1 MIGERW
7 GSRCTFCTPISELA
21 FLSMC
26 PRDFSPVRRNC
37 GEKLAS
43 SWLECR
49 LNISPVLV
57 WSGRIYPRSQGGDT
71 LGETFS
77 LESGEQP
84 GKELE
89 LALTNRITRNPLLL
103 ANQIGFLITLLAL
116 SSSDLSDSRS
126 FSLFCSKFA
135 ADGPNCRLSLQ
146 G

>member
-1 MIGERW
+1 MA
-7 GSRCTFCTPISELA
+7 GSTPDHKAE
-21 FLSMC
+21 
-26 PRDFSPVRRNC
+26 DN
-37 GEKLAS
+37 
-43 SWLECR
+43 
-49 LNISPVLV
+49 
-57 WSGRIYPRSQGGDT
+57 

-89 LALTNRITRNPLLL
+89 LALTSRITRNPLLL

-135 ADGPNCRLSLQ
+135 ADGPNRRLGLQ